1 MPKKVNKLYVA
12 CSVIAVAAFVMQGVV
27 IPKLSAEEITKT
39 YKYLATTDN
48 ALPDDMADS
57 FEQDGDTYVL
67 PKDYE
72 SLVEIKVESEEMR
85 HTETATITGLT
96 SMQAPETKD
105 FEVGDKQVTLV
116 LESADYTPVER
127 SYKATGEV
135 EYPNQKN
142 KPNAPETANISYETE
157 DGDIITVEGTLVDIT
172 SSEGTGGATT
182 NLESTI
188 AMPAGSSTFA
198 VGDKVITYDPASP
211 RWNGYEED
219 IAKAVG
225 LSNGQK
231 VVGGTWSS
239 KEYLEDG
246 MMKRDVTWYIQGS
259 TTSWTARYAT
269 EGTVTTYTAN
279 AVYSGSVEALG
290 LDESFA
296 DEVKHTL
303 SAEVPYVQEG
313 SAQNNPVL
321 LFFADNPKVLPAI
334 GIIALSV
341 LIVCFV
347 ISRLSDENKSVSGK
361 NNDEDD
367 DWLLKS

>member
-1 MPKKVNKLYVA
+1 MPKSVNKLYIA
-12 CSVIAVAAFVMQGVV
+12 CSVIAVAAFVMQGAV
-27 IPKLSAEEITKT
+27 IPKLSADEITKS
-39 YKYLATTDN
+39 YKYLATTEN
-48 ALPDDMADS
+48 ALPDDMAES
-57 FEQDGDTYVL
+57 FEQDGNTYIL

-72 SLVEIKVESEEMR
+72 SISEIKVESKELR
-85 HTETATITGLT
+85 QTETATITGLT

-105 FEVGDKQVTLV
+105 FEVGGKQVTLV
-116 LESADYTPVER
+116 LESADYTPVDR

-142 KPNAPETANISYETE
+142 EPNAPEKADISYETE

-172 SSEGTGGATT
+172 SSEGAAGATT

-188 AMPAGSSTFA
+188 AMPAGSSTFT

-211 RWNGYEED
+211 RWEGYEED
-219 IAKAVG
+219 IAKAAG
-225 LSNGQK
+225 LSDGQT

-239 KEYLEDG
+239 KEYQEDG
-246 MMKRDVTWYIQGS
+246 MTKRDVTWYIQGS
-259 TTSWTARYAT
+259 ATSWTAHYAA

-290 LDESFA
+290 LDKSLA
-296 DEVKHTL
+296 DESKYTL

-321 LFFADNPKVLPAI
+321 RFFVDNPKALPII
-334 GIIALSV
+334 GITALAILVVS
-341 LIVCFV
+341 FV
-347 ISRLSDENKSVSGK
+347 VSRLSGENKSFTRK
-361 NNDEDD
+361 KDEIED
-367 DWLLKS
+367 DWLMRS

>member
-1 MPKKVNKLYVA
+1 
-12 CSVIAVAAFVMQGVV
+12 
-27 IPKLSAEEITKT
+27 
-39 YKYLATTDN
+39 
-48 ALPDDMADS
+48 
-57 FEQDGDTYVL
+57 
-67 PKDYE
+67 
-72 SLVEIKVESEEMR
+72 
-85 HTETATITGLT
+85 
-96 SMQAPETKD
+96 
-105 FEVGDKQVTLV
+105 
-116 LESADYTPVER
+116 
-127 SYKATGEV
+127 
-135 EYPNQKN
+135 
-142 KPNAPETANISYETE
+142 
-157 DGDIITVEGTLVDIT
+157 
-172 SSEGTGGATT
+172 
-182 NLESTI
+182 
-188 AMPAGSSTFA
+188 MPAGSSTFA